1 MPFSRGPGP
10 FPFSS
15 RLQCEALR
23 SLKGKGP
30 DFSAEYFGLTG
41 MVISLLPLLAYFKSK
56 DEKSG
61 GVPARK
67 IEWENICCSLKITAH
82 TAWQNM
88 NPGAGG
94 F

>member
-61 GVPARK
+61 VFQLVKYNEKTFVVASK
-67 IEWENICCSLKITAH
+67 
-82 TAWQNM
+82 
-88 NPGAGG
+88 
-94 F
+94 